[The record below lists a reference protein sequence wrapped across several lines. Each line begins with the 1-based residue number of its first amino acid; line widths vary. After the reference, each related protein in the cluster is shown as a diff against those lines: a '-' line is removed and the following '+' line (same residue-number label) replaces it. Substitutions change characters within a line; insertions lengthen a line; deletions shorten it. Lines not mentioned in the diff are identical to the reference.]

1 MEDNQIQE
9 LWNEYKNLLL
19 STKRENIEKLV
30 QWLDESDFKF
40 APASTQYHNAFK
52 GGLLQHSINVYNAM
66 HDFGHWLEFLDIP
79 EESVIITALLHDIC
93 KVYCYEV
100 SMRNTKNEQG
110 QWVQVPFYTWNEQEP
125 LGHGAKS
132 VMLINEYGVQLTKT
146 ERAMIVNHM
155 GFTSNDDER
164 RVSKLFRICPQSI
177 VLHCADLEATMM
189 IESYDGPQ
197 RFIDK
202 MVGKNLTESLKMLK
216 EKQQK
221 TINING
227 TEYKLAP
234 EDAVVDNKEIIE
246 MMVNQDGTN
255 KIKTVKVYS
264 PYADGLPF

>member
-1 MEDNQIQE
+1 
-9 LWNEYKNLLL
+9 
-19 STKRENIEKLV
+19 
-30 QWLDESDFKF
+30 
-40 APASTQYHNAFK
+40 
-52 GGLLQHSINVYNAM
+52 M

-264 PYADGLPF
+264 PYGDGLPF

>member
-110 QWVQVPFYTWNEQEP
+110 QWVQVP
-125 LGHGAKS
+125 
-132 VMLINEYGVQLTKT
+132 
-146 ERAMIVNHM
+146 
-155 GFTSNDDER
+155 
-164 RVSKLFRICPQSI
+164 SI
-177 VLHCADLEATMM
+177 RT
-189 IESYDGPQ
+189 
-197 RFIDK
+197 R
-202 MVGKNLTESLKMLK
+202 GKKCYA
-216 EKQQK
+216 
-221 TINING
+221 
-227 TEYKLAP
+227 YK
-234 EDAVVDNKEIIE
+234 
-246 MMVNQDGTN
+246 
-255 KIKTVKVYS
+255 
-264 PYADGLPF
+264 